1 MNWKAFFVCQIKT
14 IISLIII
21 WIVLLTL
28 SYIIAD
34 RYFGLFTQ
42 VFCNRVEDVNDSTY
56 MEIRTKKYVN
66 SWGDTVRVKILDTIY
81 REGIVLSD
89 IPMVEIREN
98 KEVIGDTTRITID
111 TIQSNVGDVLIN
123 VLCHWFMEIPRDSIQ
138 VMKND
143 SAYNSALQELI
154 ECSKEN
160 PNPFVDSAIRHLQGL
175 D

>member
-1 MNWKAFFVCQIKT
+1 M
-14 IISLIII
+14 
-21 WIVLLTL
+21 LTL

-81 REGIVLSD
+81 HRGSPGTVLSD
-89 IPMVEIREN
+89 IPMMDVREK

-111 TIQSNVGDVLIN
+111 SIQSNVGDLFLDAII
-123 VLCHWFMEIPRDSIQ
+123 HWYMEIPRDSIQ
-138 VMKND
+138 VLKND
-143 SAYNSALQELI
+143 STFNSIIQELI
-154 ECSKEN
+154 ECSKEY
-160 PNPFVDSAIRHLQGL
+160 PNPLLDSAIRHLQGL